1 MIRKINNLNEQNMKK
16 ISNEQKLFELFC
28 NDDTCIDVYQEPFLN
43 LCHNEVWAANK
54 HMAVAVKAE
63 LVSGKYRKRK
73 IKDITLGTPCNA
85 KVTLKAIKGALAKL
99 PMVEEEEIED
109 VDCDECDGSGKVEC
123 EYSDNQGATHEV
135 MADCPICFGTG
146 YVDGTP
152 KKTGKMIADFST
164 PIKLGEA
171 YFMGYGLDILA
182 KAMELIGL
190 ERLTMTHHGH
200 GEGKG
205 KACELQ
211 ADGVRF
217 FLAPMLVEDVH
228 NEIKIEV

>member
-1 MIRKINNLNEQNMKK
+1 MKK
-16 ISNEQKLFELFC
+16 ISNEKKLFELFC
-28 NDDTCIDVYQEPFLN
+28 DDDTCIDEYQEPFLR
-43 LCHNEVWAANK
+43 LGHNEVWAANRN
-54 HMAVAVKAE
+54 MAVTVKAE
-63 LVSGKYRKRK
+63 LVSEKYRKRK
-73 IKDITLGTPCNA
+73 IKDPILGTPCNTI
-85 KVTLKAIKGALAKL
+85 VTLKAIKDALAKL

-109 VDCDECDGSGKVEC
+109 VECEECDGSGKVEC
-123 EYSDNQGATHEV
+123 EYHDNQGSTHEV

-152 KKTGKMIADFST
+152 KKTGEMAVDFCT
-164 PIKLGEA
+164 PIKLGDA
-171 YFMGYGLDILA
+171 YFMGYRLDVLA

-200 GEGKG
+200 GDEKG

-217 FLAPMLVEDVH
+217 LLAPVLVDDVP
-228 NEIKIEV
+228 NMIEIEA